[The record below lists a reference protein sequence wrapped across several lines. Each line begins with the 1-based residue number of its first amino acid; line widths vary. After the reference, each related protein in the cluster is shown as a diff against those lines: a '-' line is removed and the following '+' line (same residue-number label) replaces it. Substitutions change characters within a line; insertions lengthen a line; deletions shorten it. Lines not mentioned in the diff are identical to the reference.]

1 MPLARS
7 SLLPVII
14 DFAEKIG
21 VRADDLLAEIG
32 LDPSPLSHPSTAVES
47 SALIDAVAYAAR
59 AGGQRDFGLKIA
71 TTDDPR
77 TLTPIGTILNH
88 CTTIGE
94 IAAAAAR
101 YLHMH
106 NSALNYELT
115 ADGPFYVYRLRL
127 TARGK
132 YPSAQYVEMC
142 LALCTRFITLL
153 AGKTWRPEAIAFE
166 HDREADP
173 AAYSRAFR
181 APVRFAQDTNAIIAR
196 RADFDRPI
204 NRDDPD
210 TRSLI
215 DALADIV
222 QRAGN
227 EDMAT
232 TLAPVLRSL
241 LATGDASAAHA
252 AKTLGLSPRTLHRRL
267 AERGKTFQR
276 VLDDVRL
283 ALVREHLPRGM
294 KLTELAPILGL
305 SEASAVSRFL
315 RATGGFKHHKRL
327 DADARSD
334 QAPGAGG

>member
-21 VRADDLLAEIG
+21 VRADDILGEIEV
-32 LDPSPLSHPSTAVES
+32 DPSLLSHPSTVVES

-59 AGGQRDFGLKIA
+59 ASGQRDFGLRIA

-77 TLTPIGTILNH
+77 ALTPIGMVLHHGGTL
-88 CTTIGE
+88 GE
-94 IAAAAAR
+94 IVAAGAR

-106 NSALNYELT
+106 NNALNYELT
-115 ADGPFYVYRLRL
+115 ADGPSYVFRLRL
-127 TARGK
+127 NARGK

-142 LALCTRFITLL
+142 LALCARFITLL

-173 AAYSRAFR
+173 AAYCRTFR
-181 APVRFAQDTNAIIAR
+181 APVRFAQDMNAIIAR

-210 TRSLI
+210 TRGLI

-222 QRAGN
+222 QRAGD
-227 EDMAT
+227 EDIAT

-252 AKTLGLSPRTLHRRL
+252 AKTLCLSPRTLHRRL
-267 AERGKTFQR
+267 AKRGTTFQR

-315 RATGGFKHHKRL
+315 RATGGFKNHKR
-327 DADARSD
+327 REPTG
-334 QAPGAGG
+334 QAPTAGE